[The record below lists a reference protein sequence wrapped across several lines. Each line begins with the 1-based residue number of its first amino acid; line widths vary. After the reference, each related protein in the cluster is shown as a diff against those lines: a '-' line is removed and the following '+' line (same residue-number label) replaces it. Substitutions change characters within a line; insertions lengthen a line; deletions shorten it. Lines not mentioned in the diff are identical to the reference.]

1 MSPAAKSTNNVINSD
16 LFLIIDSSGFMF
28 SIEKY
33 APRQKKRI
41 VCGIK
46 SQRLKNKV

>member
-1 MSPAAKSTNNVINSD
+1 MSPKASTINRNRKRY
-16 LFLIIDSSGFMF
+16 LFLIIVSSGFIF
-28 SIEKY
+28 KIEKY

-46 SQRLKNKV
+46 AL